1 MPLPVVYHTVSPD
14 LSLRTAAQGG
24 DGRTVYGIAVPY
36 NRPTRINDRLTE
48 MFMRGA
54 YGHQVDRPG
63 RVKFARG
70 HLPLGGELIGA
81 AALLREEPAGLY
93 TEFRVSRTPR
103 GDETLALLEDGAL
116 DEWSIGFVEV
126 PGQTRMRE
134 DGVRV
139 YHRADLREVAVVLE
153 GAYGREAVVAGVRQ
167 ADLGAAPTDGPDPL
181 AGFSDADRAAIERGR
196 AFLEAGGK
204 VAPLDDID
212 TKLRMIQAGMGRGN

>member
-81 AALLREEPAGLY
+81 AALLREDPAGLY

-134 DGVRV
+134 DGVTV

-153 GAYGREAVVAGVRQ
+153 GAYGRDAVVAGVRQ
-167 ADLGAAPTDGPDPL
+167 AEPAPVDTDQL
-181 AGFSDADRAAIERGR
+181 AGFSAEDRALIEKGR
-196 AFLEAGGK
+196 EFLARGGK
-204 VAPLDDID
+204 PEPLDDIES
-212 TKLRMIQAGMGRGN
+212 KLWRIRAGMGRGN